1 MKYIHW
7 IVLAVLISGC
17 IPTPT
22 PQPTVPIPPPSVLIS
37 ADNPYLLQPDEE
49 TLTRGGVEISSV
61 SLIERVD
68 INPVRVQVNFL
79 GSLPTTCNQLRL
91 EVGRPD
97 DRYQINIITYTIV
110 KPGPKCEQVLQQF
123 EASVLLGVYSPGR
136 YMVLINGGAVG
147 DFIVY

>member
-1 MKYIHW
+1 MRYIHW

-49 TLTRGGVEISSV
+49 TLTRGGVEMSSV

-68 INPVRVQVNFL
+68 INPVRVQVNLL

-91 EVGRPD
+91 EVGLPD
-97 DRYQINIITYTIV
+97 DRYQINIIAFTIV

-123 EASVLLGVYSPGR
+123 EASILLGVYSPGR
-136 YMVLINGGAVG
+136 YLVLINGGAVG
-147 DFIVY
+147 DFVVY